1 MPDSDLLFP
10 LLLCIT
16 LITGNLIY
24 FWRHRQQTVG
34 ALVTY
39 LIFFTAIYLFQPIM
53 NVLPWYQPMYD
64 TDIIYTGLI
73 QVTVALGSLS
83 FGIHIIAPILR
94 TFHSGGRKTVV
105 ITQDTPR
112 QPAQNQN
119 LMFLYITI
127 SLISYFVLTPI
138 LGNISTVQTLLTGM
152 SKLLHIGLIL
162 GFWFYIQHTRSRI
175 TFVVCTFLTLLWP
188 LITVTTTGFLG
199 TGIAPTI
206 FVLIFVL
213 MRHKAGKRLLLLSPL
228 IAFILLSFIS
238 TYFNNRT
245 NLRNLVWG
253 GAAAGDVL
261 DYTYRTYTE
270 NFTWINLYEPKN
282 LIWIDYRL
290 NLTYFTGLAVSNLEN
305 GATTYANGETINN
318 ALLILVPR
326 ILWPDKPVEIGG
338 SDLISRYTNLYFSI
352 GTTYSMGQV
361 MELYVNYGS
370 IGVVVGFILLGIV
383 IVTID
388 RRAARALADGDSYRF
403 ALWIMP
409 FFGLLLV
416 EDNFNNMFPTVLS
429 GVLAIYAV
437 NLLLKSLVVVR
448 HRRAQMHAVR
458 REPSVV
464 APLPEKRYP

>member
-10 LLLCIT
+10 LLLGIA
-16 LITGNLIY
+16 LIIGNLSY
-24 FWRHRQQTVG
+24 FWRHRQKTVG
-34 ALVTY
+34 AVVTY

-53 NVLPWYQPMYD
+53 NVLPWYQPLYD
-64 TDIIYTGLI
+64 TRIIYAGLV
-73 QVTVALGSLS
+73 QVTVALVSLT
-83 FGIHIIAPILR
+83 FGIHIVAPILR
-94 TFHSGGRKTVV
+94 TFHRGGRKTVV
-105 ITQDTPR
+105 TTQDASR
-112 QPAQNQN
+112 HPAQNQN
-119 LMFLYITI
+119 LMFLYIGI

-138 LGNISTVQTLLTGM
+138 LGNISTVQTLLTGT

-162 GFWFYIQHTRSRI
+162 GFWFYIQHIRSRA
-175 TFVVCTFLTLLWP
+175 TFLLCTFLTLIWP

-228 IAFILLSFIS
+228 IGFILLSFIS

-253 GAAAGDVL
+253 GAATGEVL
-261 DYTYRTYTE
+261 DYTFRTYSE

-290 NLTYFTGLAVSNLEN
+290 NLPYFTGLAVSNLEN
-305 GATTYANGETINN
+305 GTTTYAGGETINN

-326 ILWPDKPVEIGG
+326 ILWPDKPIQVGG
-338 SDLISRYTNLYFSI
+338 SDLIARYTNLYFSL
-352 GTTYSMGQV
+352 GSTFSMGQV

-370 IGVVVGFILLGIV
+370 IGVIVGFILLGIV

-388 RRAARALADGDSYRF
+388 RRAAAALAHDDSYRF
-403 ALWIMP
+403 ALWVMP
-409 FFGLLLV
+409 FFGFLLI
-416 EDNFNNMFPTVLS
+416 EDNFNNMFPTALS
-429 GVLAIYAV
+429 GVLAIYGV
-437 NLLLKSLVVVR
+437 NLLLKSLVVIR
-448 HRRAQMHAVR
+448 HRRVQMHTPRRVQSAVTM
-458 REPSVV
+458 
-464 APLPEKRYP
+464 LPEKPHT